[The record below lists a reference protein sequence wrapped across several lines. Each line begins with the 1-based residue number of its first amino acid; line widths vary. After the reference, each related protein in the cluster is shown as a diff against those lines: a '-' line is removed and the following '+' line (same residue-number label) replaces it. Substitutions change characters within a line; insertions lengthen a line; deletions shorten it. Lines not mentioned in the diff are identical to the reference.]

1 MNGRRIREE
10 DDLGHVKGLL
20 SSLRALLRLEILI
33 DAPIFVVLLLSLTVV
48 IIRLEMFGGTQ
59 S

>member
-1 MNGRRIREE
+1 MNGRRIRE

-20 SSLRALLRLEILI
+20 SSLRALLRLEILV